1 MSMQGTVTECAM
13 SGIASFTKCTNC
25 THKQDVLE
33 ADRFGKPRPSPEVVY
48 CTIFSQYRAARLP
61 RSCAEFSLI
70 RMEFA

>member
-1 MSMQGTVTECAM
+1 M
-13 SGIASFTKCTNC
+13 
-25 THKQDVLE
+25 HKRDVLE
-33 ADRFGKPRPSPEVVY
+33 ADRFGKLRPSPEVVY